1 MASLTPLSKGLI
13 ALVVVGSMASAV
25 WHLGLKD
32 WMAARTSDAAASTP
46 ASPAPMVAAPAVAPP
61 AATAPPPAAV
71 DAKAAAKLSMAE
83 NAELGR
89 SLLERGKHAQARAH
103 LEAAA
108 QAGDGPSACHL
119 GDMALKGQG
128 GFSANSQQAAQWFQL
143 AQTRGSI
150 CFASGQ

>member
-32 WMAARTSDAAASTP
+32 WMAARTSNP
-46 ASPAPMVAAPAVAPP
+46 ANPAPMVAAPAVAPP
-61 AATAPPPAAV
+61 AAPAPPPEAV
-71 DAKAAAKLSMAE
+71 DTKAAAKLTRAE
-83 NAELGR
+83 NAEQGR
-89 SLLERGKHAQARAH
+89 SLLERGNHAQARAH

-119 GDMALKGQG
+119 GEMALKGQG
-128 GFSANSQQAAQWFQL
+128 GFTANPQQAAQWFQL

>member
-13 ALVVVGSMASAV
+13 ALAVVGGMASAV

-32 WMAARTSDAAASTP
+32 WMAARNAGPTAGSP
-46 ASPAPMVAAPAVAPP
+46 ASPAPPVAVPSATVPAAPAPVA
-61 AATAPPPAAV
+61 AETQ
-71 DAKAAAKLSMAE
+71 AAARLSVAE
-83 NAELGR
+83 NAEKGR
-89 SLLERGKHAQARAH
+89 ALVARGQPAQARAH

-119 GDMALKGQG
+119 GEMALKGQG
-128 GFSANSQQAAQWFQL
+128 GLAANPQQAAQWFQL

-150 CFASGQ
+150 CFSSGQ